1 MQPTLQENTFIDL
14 FQDGVWTPAFL
25 THPGT
30 YYSYVLSPLQPNTY
44 LVLNANIAVFRTYCR
59 RDVLDNHSLLQVLK
73 ETAGETVETMLEMW
87 GNEEGMGDE
96 AFVQVFAGLLPAEM
110 ARLLADGNSVKSD
123 QATVHYQALCRFY
136 ELLPTVSPETIART
150 WAPFWTCQQR
160 YIKQI
165 KGNLTRLLSLHMQ
178 TIGSVKCAS
187 CLVPSFE
194 LLRMWCEVDL
204 LVDLKRF
211 AYDWRALGQAAEAY
225 LDYCVRTVRMS
236 EAVRTLALV
245 FRCYTVV
252 GKAELGKLVER
263 LEAISF
269 FFQDFPQFS
278 YEKAEILNYLLLIS
292 DRNMTIEDVSADQ
305 ILDSATCD
313 QLVQQFPLAA
323 AKLVKLT
330 THKPQIPSQIS
341 TNLPNFPAFSSIQLE
356 KLLDKLPEEEEFELC
371 WAMKAKRVV
380 TELKDRKVVRRV
392 RRTQRMA
399 MVWTASRTF
408 LLKLPRSLI
417 REIASQI

>member
-1 MQPTLQENTFIDL
+1 
-14 FQDGVWTPAFL
+14 
-25 THPGT
+25 
-30 YYSYVLSPLQPNTY
+30 
-44 LVLNANIAVFRTYCR
+44 
-59 RDVLDNHSLLQVLK
+59 VLDNHSFLRVLK
-73 ETAGETVETMLEMW
+73 EIAGETVKIMLEMW
-87 GNEEGMGDE
+87 VTEEIGDE

-110 ARLLADGNSVKSD
+110 ASFNAAGNTVKSD
-123 QATVHYQALCRFY
+123 QSAVHYIALCRFY
-136 ELLPTVSPETIART
+136 ELLLSVSPDAIART
-150 WAPFWTCQQR
+150 WAPFWSCQQL
-160 YIKQI
+160 YIKHIRGDQ
-165 KGNLTRLLSLHMQ
+165 TRLLSLHMH
-178 TIGSVKCAS
+178 TIGSAECPS

-194 LLRMWCEVDL
+194 MLRKWCEVDL
-204 LVDLKRF
+204 LVDLKLF
-211 AYDWRALGQAAEAY
+211 KYDWKGCGQAAEAY

-269 FFQDFPQFS
+269 FFQDFPQYS

-313 QLVQQFPLAA
+313 QLIQQFPRAA

-330 THKPQIPSQIS
+330 THKPHIPSQIS

-392 RRTQRMA
+392 RRAQRMA

-408 LLKLPRSLI
+408 LLKLPRSLL